1 MTDAT
6 HLDGNAL
13 AGLLQEILVAEPT
26 AAERICHACGSQHAA
41 GAHRAYQSAGVV
53 LRCPT
58 CGELAVRAATLP
70 GRHVVEFRGTWIFG
84 APGGEPG

>member
-6 HLDGNAL
+6 HLDGNGV

-26 AAERICHACGSQHAA
+26 AAERICPACGSRHAA

-53 LRCPT
+53 LRCPS
-58 CGELAVRAATLP
+58 CGDVAALVAPLP
-70 GRHVVEFRGTWIFG
+70 EHNVVELRGRWILRR
-84 APGGEPG
+84 PGPG